1 MNAPRYPLGRA
12 WLTLTG
18 ALVLHVADEAAH
30 DFLSVYNP
38 AVRALRE
45 TIPWLPLPT
54 FSFGIWLTGLV
65 LAVMVL
71 FVFTPVAVHGRRW
84 IIVAALVYAFLMLGN
99 GTLHLAYSVYSR
111 APMPGVWSAP
121 LLLAAAGWLW
131 LEARRARREST

>member
-1 MNAPRYPLGRA
+1 MNAPRYPLGRS

-18 ALVLHVADEAAH
+18 ALALHVADEAAH
-30 DFLSVYNP
+30 GFLSVYNP

-54 FSFGIWLTGLV
+54 FSFGLWLTGLI

-84 IIVAALVYAFLMLGN
+84 IIVVAHVYAFLMLGN
-99 GTLHLAYSVYSR
+99 GTVHLAYSAYSHL
-111 APMPGVWSAP
+111 AMPGVWSSP
-121 LLLAAAGWLW
+121 LLLVAAAWLW
-131 LEARRARREST
+131 LEARCAWRESA